1 MFTFNSKTLS
11 SILPDSQCENIE
23 KLIKYITTADPKYN
37 RLAAVQLLNQKAKDW
52 FVLNVSECTFVQKS
66 PIDIYEII
74 KLNIQSNQLY
84 EFYKNKFTEC
94 SREVN
99 KINEIIKRS
108 LGKQK
113 TDTTTEEELPSALLT
128 QLIQEIKENYQN
140 IQSIGQLSDQFNQ
153 ALTVSQLKNILQTF
167 LKKNIE
173 IIESSTI
180 DINDYEKQRNDIKK
194 KFEIYKVKKETEISE
209 LMNNIKVLKNIVE
222 DLPKRKKATSAT
234 DKDNVTFNEE
244 TTILLSDD
252 SNVEAINDT
261 KNKLSYYS
269 EQLQKSEI
277 EITQKTEQI
286 MKLNAELETLTA
298 RNIRLGLN
306 ITDNEDTIKK
316 LENQILLDAQN
327 IKTLDQKI
335 IEEIKKLEQEKQ
347 VNLDLQNKIKEL
359 NSVYNSNITDLQ
371 QAIKNLNEEIMK
383 LTNEKTIL
391 EQRNDSNSL
400 SIQQQEI
407 VNSQVRIETLQ
418 DEIDKKNKYIE
429 KLNGYLATQANDFE
443 KQLEK
448 CQSKLLVCEADL
460 LEKEETI
467 AKLNEQTIE
476 FNQKN
481 KTLNADY
488 EKALSKLKEMNYLK
502 SAIGKNKKELNEKS
516 QRLNIFIKELSDT
529 NEYLENC
536 RAQLRESEYQNSKN
550 EKKLQEFN
558 QSFEKEKKD
567 LNEKLLMC
575 QGEVNDYQFT
585 INQQLKTIN
594 DLEQNQTS
602 LEDEYKNISIK
613 YEELLSSFKIQEAS
627 FDLLQNQNQQNIID
641 LENCKKELNEII
653 KKLNSSSNNETNSKK
668 LEQLEQLY
676 KISTERL
683 TTLESDKAT
692 YEQEYN
698 DQQKIITEYKKL
710 LDECNEQKDN
720 DLKKLTEQNNK
731 YKEEINNLNDI
742 NKSFKLEFDKLKE
755 EYDTIYEERDRLLIK
770 LSDNSLEKQSVIEKE
785 IISNIN
791 LDSNELQSKIF
802 KIVEETDSESNKQ
815 IMIGYALL
823 IQKITD
829 VLMYYNSLTKGS
841 KKCHNLVVNVLYSIL
856 RNEAVTPDNYPKS
869 IQKLEKREIED
880 NTFYF
885 KIPKEAKLYI
895 NADKTIDED
904 DDSVVLATEAS
915 SSSSTMPSPSPFSGF
930 IRRNQNRIKRRVAQN
945 EIKNLKK
952 VRDEDNIVSENVS
965 TDSDSTLT
973 PITQIQTNTGTKRK
987 PTSDLNFEKKI
998 KRSDDSIP
1006 ISVPISIPL
1015 SNTEMRFPTRQ
1026 SLTEIQASSSAKKKS
1041 KKKKVKANVDNIR
1054 TAWETNIDF
1063 EKEDKNTKIEDRDFL
1078 NTPDSESVEII
1089 DTSTVSNSSTF
1100 SDEPN
1105 KASAALGV
1113 IYEKNKS
1120 DTESDSEEL

>member
-1 MFTFNSKTLS
+1 MFTFNSTTLS
-11 SILPDSQCENIE
+11 SYLPKPQCENVE
-23 KLIKYITTADPKYN
+23 KVITFITTANTKYN

-52 FVLNVSECTFVQKS
+52 FLLNVSECTFVQKS

-84 EFYKNKFTEC
+84 EFYKNKFAEC

-99 KINEIIKRS
+99 KINKIIKQS
-108 LGKQK
+108 SGKQN
-113 TDTTTEEELPSALLT
+113 TNTTTDEELPSALLT

-140 IQSIGQLSDQFNQ
+140 IQSIGKLSDQFNQ
-153 ALTVSQLKNILQTF
+153 SLTVSQLKNILQTF
-167 LKKNIE
+167 LKKNID

-180 DINDYEKQRNDIKK
+180 DSNDYKKQLDDITERFKLYKNDREKKMLECKN
-194 KFEIYKVKKETEISE
+194 E
-209 LMNNIKVLKNIVE
+209 IKVLQNIIK
-222 DLPKRKKATSAT
+222 DLPKRNEATSAN

-269 EQLQKSEI
+269 EQLQKSENEIKQKI
-277 EITQKTEQI
+277 EEI
-286 MKLNAELETLTA
+286 MKLNKELETLTN
-298 RNIRLGLN
+298 RNICLGVN

-316 LENQILLDAQN
+316 LENQIQLDAQN
-327 IKTLDQKI
+327 IQTLNQKI
-335 IEEIKKLEQEKQ
+335 KEEIEKLQQEKQ

-359 NSVYNSNITDLQ
+359 NFVYNSKITELQ
-371 QAIKNLNEEIMK
+371 QTIKNLKEQIIE
-383 LTNEKTIL
+383 LTNEKAIL

-400 SIQQQEI
+400 SIHQQEI
-407 VNSQVRIETLQ
+407 LNSQARIETLQ
-418 DEIDKKNKYIE
+418 DEIDKKNKFIE
-429 KLNGYLATQANDFE
+429 ESNVFLATQVNDLE
-443 KQLEK
+443 KELEK

-467 AKLNEQTIE
+467 AILNEQTIE

-502 SAIGKNKKELNEKS
+502 STIEKNKEELNEKS
-516 QRLNIFIKELSDT
+516 KELDIFIKELRIT
-529 NEYLENC
+529 NEILENC
-536 RAQLRESEYQNSKN
+536 KTQLGESEYKNSKYVQ
-550 EKKLQEFN
+550 KLQEFK
-558 QSFEKEKKD
+558 QSCENEKKD
-567 LNEKLLMC
+567 LNEKILTC
-575 QGEVNDYQFT
+575 QGEINDNQFT

-602 LEDEYKNISIK
+602 LEDEYKKISIK
-613 YEELLSSFKIQEAS
+613 YEELLSAFKIQETS
-627 FDLLQNQNQQNIID
+627 FELLQNQNQQNIID
-641 LENCKKELNEII
+641 LENCKRELNEIMI
-653 KKLNSSSNNETNSKK
+653 KLNLSSNNETNSEKLKK
-668 LEQLEQLY
+668 LEQLY
-676 KISTERL
+676 KKSTERL
-683 TTLESDKAT
+683 TILESDKAT

-710 LDECNEQKDN
+710 LDECNKQKDK

-742 NKSFKLEFDKLKE
+742 NKSFKLEFDKLQKE
-755 EYDTIYEERDRLLIK
+755 YETIYEERDRLLVKI
-770 LSDNSLEKQSVIEKE
+770 SDNAVERESVIEKE

-829 VLMYYNSLTKGS
+829 VLMYYKSLTKGS
-841 KKCHNLVVNVLYSIL
+841 VKCHNLIVNVLYSIL
-856 RNEAVTPDNYPKS
+856 RNEAVTPDNYPQS
-869 IQKLEKREIED
+869 IQKLEKKEIDD

-895 NADKTIDED
+895 DADETIDED
-904 DDSVVLATEAS
+904 DDSVVLAPETS
-915 SSSSTMPSPSPFSGF
+915 SSSSTMPSPLPDSGF

-945 EIKNLKK
+945 EIKTLNKT
-952 VRDEDNIVSENVS
+952 RDGNNIVSENAS
-965 TDSDSTLT
+965 DGSDSTLT
-973 PITQIQTNTGTKRK
+973 PITQPQTNTGAKRK
-987 PTSDLNFEKKI
+987 PTSNLNFENKI
-998 KRSDDSIP
+998 KRSD
-1006 ISVPISIPL
+1006 
-1015 SNTEMRFPTRQ
+1015 TEMRFPTQ
-1026 SLTEIQASSSAKKKS
+1026 QNLTEIQASSSAKKKS
-1041 KKKKVKANVDNIR
+1041 KKKNVKANVDNIR

-1063 EKEDKNTKIEDRDFL
+1063 EKDDKNAKIEDHDFL

-1089 DTSTVSNSSTF
+1089 NTSTVSNSSTF

-1105 KASAALGV
+1105 KASVALGV
-1113 IYEKNKS
+1113 IYEKNKNNTES
-1120 DTESDSEEL
+1120 DSDSEEL